1 MTNIK
6 ENLYYIVEH
15 SKDTAIVGSDY
26 PQAYNFIKGYNP
38 RKENGLFSLYKYRTT
53 FPDFIPDLDG
63 IKLSGRAKLTDF
75 VSTPFGAWI
84 ISPKA
89 KDVLEKYKLCPHRFY
104 PMSLYVRNK
113 IHEYFFFLIK
123 SDLSDSVD
131 YLKSTFVEYDLHTST
146 KLQPTLIRSKK
157 MLLDIKEKVKEERG
171 VGRTIWADSIV
182 MSNEFNKGLDFFV
195 ISIIDANT
203 YISKKL
209 MTDITDLGLTGWEF
223 MPANNLQVE

>member
-15 SKDTAIVGSDY
+15 SKDTAIVGGDY

-53 FPDFIPDLDG
+53 FPDFDPDLDG

-89 KDVLEKYKLCPHRFY
+89 KNVLEKSKLCPHRFF

-113 IHEYFFFLIK
+113 IHDYFFFLIK
-123 SDLSDSVD
+123 SDLSDFVD
-131 YLKSTFVEYDLHTST
+131 YSKSTFVEYDLHTLT
-146 KLQPTLIRSKK
+146 KFEPVIIKSKK
-157 MLLDIKEKVKEERG
+157 ELLESREKIEEIKG
-171 VGRTIWADSIV
+171 SGRTVWGDKIILSDK
-182 MSNEFNKGLDFFV
+182 FDTQLDYFK

-203 YISKKL
+203 YISKRV
-209 MTDITDLGLTGWEF
+209 MNDIRNAGLTGWEF
-223 MPANNLQVE
+223 TPALNLII

>member
-6 ENLYYIVEH
+6 ENLYFIVEH
-15 SKDTAIVGSDY
+15 SKNTTIVGSDY

-131 YLKSTFVEYDLHTST
+131 YLKSTFVEYDLHTLT
-146 KLQPTLIRSKK
+146 KFQPVIIKSKK
-157 MLLDIKEKVKEERG
+157 ELLESREKIEEEQG
-171 VGRTIWADSIV
+171 SGRTVWGDKMILSDK
-182 MSNEFNKGLDFFV
+182 FDKQLDYFK
-195 ISIIDANT
+195 ISRIDANT